1 MATGL
6 APFQQR
12 KETMKQKTKNILAV
26 ICRVGVAVAEALWYE
41 SKPKGRKRKP
51 RDASKRTS
59 G

>member
-12 KETMKQKTKNILAV
+12 KETMKQKTKNVIKV
-26 ICRVGVAVAEALWYE
+26 ICRVGMAIAEALWYE
-41 SKPKGRKRKP
+41 SKPKGRKRSP
-51 RDASKRTS
+51 RGSAKRTS